1 MVAILHR
8 MEKREKGCDLHLLLP
23 INQSLKWFMILFSA
37 GEREK
42 EREPRLRCFNLSKN
56 NSVVASFVIFPRR
69 TRGNAF
75 GGMMKREI
83 N

>member
-37 GEREK
+37 GERER
-42 EREPRLRCFNLSKN
+42 ERESQGCDVL
-56 NSVVASFVIFPRR
+56 I
-69 TRGNAF
+69 
-75 GGMMKREI
+75 
-83 N
+83 